1 MALPLL
7 KPNDYR
13 FPDPRN
19 AARNPNGLLAVGGD
33 LAPQRLLRAYSE
45 GIFPW
50 FNSDQDPIVW
60 WSPDPRAVI
69 EPQAFQPSKSLR
81 KRLRRGQFSCS
92 MDSAFA
98 AVVASCASAP
108 RRDAP
113 GTWITT
119 RMQNAYNELHK
130 SGYAHCVEVRQDNQL
145 VGGLYGISLGRMFFG
160 ESMFSLVSDA
170 SKVAF
175 AELARQLV
183 EWKFDLID
191 CQMMNPHLAS
201 LGVHDVSREQFLQRL
216 SENQQ
221 YPSRRGVWT
230 LSAQRWTS

>member
-1 MALPLL
+1 
-7 KPNDYR
+7 
-13 FPDPRN
+13 
-19 AARNPNGLLAVGGD
+19 
-33 LAPQRLLRAYSE
+33 
-45 GIFPW
+45 
-50 FNSDQDPIVW
+50 
-60 WSPDPRAVI
+60 
-69 EPQAFQPSKSLR
+69 
-81 KRLRRGQFSCS
+81 
-92 MDSAFA
+92 
-98 AVVASCASAP
+98 
-108 RRDAP
+108 
-113 GTWITT
+113 
-119 RMQNAYNELHK
+119 
-130 SGYAHCVEVRQDNQL
+130 
-145 VGGLYGISLGRMFFG
+145 MFFG

-201 LGVHDVSREQFLQRL
+201 LGVNDVSREQFLQRL